1 MARKSFSSCGKPCM
15 PMKDKQWVGRL
26 GLAMRAGQVVSGDFA
41 VEKLLR
47 GEGAALVL
55 LDADASD
62 NTRKKISDACA
73 HRGIP
78 LAVVE
83 TGLLGRAIGKPGRI
97 VAAVKT
103 GDMGTNLRQLV
114 LARNEND

>member
-1 MARKSFSSCGKPCM
+1 
-15 PMKDKQWVGRL
+15 MKDKQWAGRL

-47 GEGAALVL
+47 AEGAALVL
-55 LDADASD
+55 LDAGASD
-62 NTRKKISDACA
+62 NARKKASDACA

-78 LAVVE
+78 LAILE
-83 TGLLGRAIGKPGRI
+83 AGLLGQAIGKPGRI

-103 GDMGTNLRQLV
+103 GEMGTVLCQLV
-114 LARNEND
+114 LAQHEID